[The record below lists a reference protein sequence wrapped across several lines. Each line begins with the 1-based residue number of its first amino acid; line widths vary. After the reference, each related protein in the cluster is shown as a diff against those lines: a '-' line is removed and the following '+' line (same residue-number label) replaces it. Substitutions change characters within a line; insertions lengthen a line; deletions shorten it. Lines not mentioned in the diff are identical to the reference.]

1 MSQENASLGEG
12 SSASSQFVS
21 LVKAGAAFSGRER
34 HCAFL
39 NRHDGTFANVS
50 ALSGLDFPDD
60 GRGAARVDWD
70 GDGDLDLWVSNR
82 SGPQLRFFRNDLETS
97 NAHLTLELEGRTCN
111 RDAVGARVEV
121 YLEGETV
128 PLVRT
133 LRAGSGFLSQSSKRL
148 HFGLGKDAKISR
160 VAVRWPDGLREER
173 KDLAAGLRYR
183 LVQGADQAEILSA
196 RPAKALPLNPSAPP
210 SAPSEVHTLIHS
222 LTPLP
227 PLRYRPWSG
236 SPTPIFRG
244 NPRKPDRPVLLNLWA
259 SWCVPCQGELAEF
272 EKHHNQLA
280 AAGLDLV
287 AVSVDP
293 LGPDGDLAAARRLI
307 QRVAPSIPSGTA
319 SPALLDKLQLVHDM
333 TFELHADLPV
343 PTSILID
350 SQGRMA
356 ALYKGAVPVARILA
370 DATKLDLS
378 TDKRRAA
385 SLPFPG
391 RWFSPPRPLH
401 LFNLAWQLF
410 EKDHF
415 DDAMIFYAL
424 NAPRIKDHPNH
435 PRLLLMMGD
444 GCARHGRIQLA
455 RRMFEQALQEAP
467 GWREAFDR
475 LQNLPPVR

>member
-1 MSQENASLGEG
+1 MSQGNASLGEG
-12 SSASSQFVS
+12 SSASRQFLS

-50 ALSGLDFPDD
+50 SISGLDLPED

-82 SGPQLRFFRNDLETS
+82 TGPQLRYFRNDLETS
-97 NAHLTLELEGRTCN
+97 NTHLTLELEGRTSN

-121 YLEGETV
+121 YLEGESV
-128 PLVRT
+128 PLVRS

-148 HFGLGKDAKISR
+148 HFGLGSDAKISR
-160 VAVRWPDGLREER
+160 VVVRWPEGLREEHTSF
-173 KDLAAGLRYR
+173 AAGSNYR
-183 LVQGADQAEILSA
+183 LVQGADQAEILP
-196 RPAKALPLNPSAPP
+196 RRNAKALPVNPSAPP
-210 SAPSEVHTLIHS
+210 SAPSEVHTLTHS

-236 SPTPIFRG
+236 SPTPVFRG
-244 NPRKPDRPVLLNLWA
+244 NPRLPDRPVLLNLWA
-259 SWCVPCQGELAEF
+259 SWCVPCQSELAEF
-272 EKHHNQLA
+272 EKHHDQLA

-293 LGPDGDLAAARRLI
+293 LGPDGDLAAAQRLIRRL
-307 QRVAPSIPSGTA
+307 APSLASGTA
-319 SPALLDKLQLVHDM
+319 SPALIEKLQLVHDM
-333 TFELHADLPV
+333 TFELHTDLPV
-343 PTSILID
+343 PTSFLID
-350 SQGRMA
+350 SRGRMA
-356 ALYKGAVPVARILA
+356 AIYKGAVPVSRILA
-370 DATKLDLS
+370 DAKKIDLS
-378 TDKRRAA
+378 TDERRAA

-410 EKDHF
+410 ERDHF

-424 NAPRIKDHPNH
+424 NASRIKDHPNH

-444 GCARHGRIQLA
+444 GCARNGRIQLA

-467 GWREAFDR
+467 AWQEPLDR
-475 LQNLPPVR
+475 LHKLPAGP